1 MGVVVDS
8 KQQYV
13 WMRARKSAQTA
24 FSSLKVNDADK
35 SSSSVVQAVS
45 AMLNYRG
52 NGLSVKELIDNGG
65 TPKSA
70 IENTLKDSVVL
81 DISGCTVEEILFYVS
96 KGSPVF
102 AMTGTDSAVLVTGY
116 TSGSIY
122 YYDPQ
127 THSTRSKSYK
137 DADDWF
143 RKAGYIFFTYLG
155 L

>member
-1 MGVVVDS
+1 MIQSDS
-8 KQQYV
+8 FDLDYSGLCSCNPV
-13 WMRARKSAQTA
+13 
-24 FSSLKVNDADK
+24 FSF
-35 SSSSVVQAVS
+35 
-45 AMLNYRG
+45 
-52 NGLSVKELIDNGG
+52 
-65 TPKSA
+65 P
-70 IENTLKDSVVL
+70 ENTLKDSVVL

-127 THSTRSKSYK
+127 THSTRSKGYK

-143 RKAGYIFFTYLG
+143 RKAGYIFFTYLDR
-155 L
+155 